1 MNTDKSQINQS
12 LIHGVSD
19 STFIAVIDDTRYVVT
34 INHLEFYFSKFSLTE
49 ALCCLLSKDQIDL
62 FVRKE
67 TEREFMVTKNRLK
80 KFKDFHGNL
89 YSYYR

>member
-1 MNTDKSQINQS
+1 
-12 LIHGVSD
+12 
-19 STFIAVIDDTRYVVT
+19 
-34 INHLEFYFSKFSLTE
+34 
-49 ALCCLLSKDQIDL
+49 LLSKDQIDL